1 MMRITFWV
9 FAALYTAGGLAAQSP
24 PVAPPATPAGPAA
37 PVNPARVR
45 QVGADV
51 GTLAAD
57 AWQGRKVCSPGGD
70 SARAWLTAWLRRLRI
85 APAFDGAGYDQ
96 RWTLGS
102 TTATRQAGVAGCA
115 ATNLV
120 GVLRGAGPLATQTVI
135 VGAHYD
141 HLGTGPFAS
150 RTPQDSGRPH
160 NGADDNASG
169 TAAVLEI
176 ARLLVE
182 ERRSGRVRNART
194 VVFVLFDA
202 EEEGA
207 LGSVWF
213 AGNPAPQPLDSAIAM
228 LNFDMVGR
236 LRNNRLLV
244 LGARSATEWAALLD
258 SVNAGAAFD
267 MRASG
272 DGWGPSDHA
281 SFFAR
286 KRPVLHFFT
295 DLHEEYHGS
304 RDDAELIA
312 ADGIVRIADFA
323 ADLTR
328 RLMVRPA
335 MLTFVD
341 APPPAPPAAAASGRA
356 RPSLGTIPDMSDE
369 PGGVRL
375 SGVRSGSAADSAGMR
390 QGDILIGIGEHAI
403 ANLQDF
409 QNALMAHEAG
419 QRVEI
424 RWRRGEQIM
433 RATVTLGGRAN

>member
-1 MMRITFWV
+1 MIRITIGV
-9 FAALYTAGGLAAQSP
+9 AAALVSATGLPAQTATS
-24 PVAPPATPAGPAA
+24 
-37 PVNPARVR
+37 ARAR
-45 QVGADV
+45 QVAADV
-51 GTLAAD
+51 RTLSAD
-57 AWQGRKVCSPGGD
+57 GWQGRKVCSPGND
-70 SARAWLTAWLRRLRI
+70 SARTWLAARLRRI
-85 APAFDGAGYDQ
+85 GVAPAFDGASHAQ
-96 RWTLGS
+96 SWTLGS
-102 TTATRQAGVAGCA
+102 TTATRQAGVAGCTA
-115 ATNLV
+115 SNVV
-120 GVLRGAGPLATQTVI
+120 GVLRGVGPLSGQTVI
-135 VGAHYD
+135 LGAHFD

-150 RTPQDSGRPH
+150 RTPQDSGQPH

-176 ARLLVE
+176 ARLLAE
-182 ERRSGRVRNART
+182 ERRAAVVRNART
-194 VVFVLFDA
+194 VVFVFFDA

-207 LGSVWF
+207 LGSVYF
-213 AGNPAPQPLDSAIAM
+213 AENPVPQPLDSAIAM

-236 LRNNRLLV
+236 LRNNRLLAF
-244 LGARSATEWAALLD
+244 GARSATEWTALLD
-258 SVNAGAAFD
+258 SLNAGGGGGGGGAGFD
-267 MRASG
+267 LRASG

-286 KRPVLHFFT
+286 QRPVLHFFT

-304 RDDAELIA
+304 RDDAPLID

-323 ADLTR
+323 AALTR

-341 APPPAPPAAAASGRA
+341 APPPAPPAAAAAASGRP

-375 SGVRSGSAADSAGMR
+375 SGVRAGSAADSAGMR
-390 QGDILIGIGEHAI
+390 QGDILIGLGEHTI

-419 QRVEI
+419 QRVEV
-424 RWRRGEQIM
+424 RWQRGDQVM
-433 RATVTLGGRAN
+433 RATVLLGGRN